1 MMKVMIAGIWV
12 TAKIGDNFMRS
23 KSSSNSDILQISSSY
38 YVSLLFGSQSKDQII
53 MGFFFKHTVKLS
65 TVQYVEDE
73 SDKLGM
79 DTINQDISTKS
90 KLRIKFS

>member
-53 MGFFFKHTVKLS
+53 MGFFLNIQS
-65 TVQYVEDE
+65 NYLQY
-73 SDKLGM
+73 SMLKM
-79 DTINQDISTKS
+79 NQANWAWTP
-90 KLRIKFS
+90 LIKT